1 MTNNIEIAAKL
12 FKSIANNAKTFD
24 KGIRNNPLSMK
35 AVFVAYAESAAIAA
49 KADKGKNEIMRIEM
63 TKRGLPM
70 FWTKQGDKHNQTP
83 ALKMELSAIKIC
95 TDNAMHE
102 LSDDDFCS
110 MIANADFEIAS
121 IRCFKTNMFATP
133 ADAKPKASKPKAA
146 PAPADNSQADA
157 DVIETKTDTRTK
169 EELFQ
174 NFLQVWKAAGH
185 GDFWKWTETV
195 SDEKMAA
202 MTKAAT
208 TKKAA

>member
-1 MTNNIEIAAKL
+1 MTHNIEIAAKL

-110 MIANADFEIAS
+110 IKQTCLRHRQTPSRKPASRKLQRHRQTIAKLMQTLL
-121 IRCFKTNMFATP
+121 RPKPTP
-133 ADAKPKASKPKAA
+133 AQRKNYFKISCRFGKRQGMAIFGNGPK
-146 PAPADNSQADA
+146 QC
-157 DVIETKTDTRTK
+157 
-169 EELFQ
+169 Q
-174 NFLQVWKAAGH
+174 
-185 GDFWKWTETV
+185 
-195 SDEKMAA
+195 
-202 MTKAAT
+202 
-208 TKKAA
+208 TKKWRP